1 MTMIEDTAEP
11 RIGLVAKETL
21 LDEEAPQIAVS

>member
-11 RIGLVAKETL
+11 RIDLVAKETL
-21 LDEEAPQIAVS
+21 LDEGACPRSP

>member
-11 RIGLVAKETL
+11 RIDLAKVAL
-21 LDEEAPQIAVS
+21 LDEGARIRSP